1 MFSFDSF
8 SETSFSD
15 ISASFVW
22 VPVNDQDITVWAG
35 VPDST
40 DVWAPIVTN
49 TTPWTPV

>member
-15 ISASFVW
+15 ISVAFAW
-22 VPVNDQDITVWAG
+22 VPVNDQDITVWVG
-35 VPDST
+35 IPDPT
-40 DVWAPIVTN
+40 DVWTPIVTN